1 MKHLATYRALAAIT
15 GCCALIVLAG
25 CNGNTGNQITF
36 LDIVQTV
43 LLGITAAGG
52 IAIIQN
58 V

>member
-1 MKHLATYRALAAIT
+1 MI
-15 GCCALIVLAG
+15 AG
-25 CNGNTGNQITF
+25 CDGTNQITF
-36 LDIVQTV
+36 LDVINTV